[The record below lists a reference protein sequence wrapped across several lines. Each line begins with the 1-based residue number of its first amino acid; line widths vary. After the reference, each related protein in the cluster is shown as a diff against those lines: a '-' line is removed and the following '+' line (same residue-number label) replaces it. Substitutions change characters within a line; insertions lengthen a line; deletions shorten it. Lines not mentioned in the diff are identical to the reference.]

1 MMATIAEVAEIFGI
15 TENQVNDLRLAMSR
29 TWGQVR
35 YDYIE
40 CFEGGETE
48 MYALFDNNE
57 ASLIAEATIDAD
69 RVTTFCPEMDLGF
82 VYQLEDG
89 SYRMNCIKMAEAC
102 WDAR

>member
-1 MMATIAEVAEIFGI
+1 MATIAEVAEIFGI

-29 TWGQVR
+29 TWSQCC
-35 YDYIE
+35 YDYID
-40 CFEGGETE
+40 CFEGGE
-48 MYALFDNNE
+48 NE
-57 ASLIAEATIDAD
+57 ALKSHGTETAMIAECTIDAD
-69 RVTTFCPEMDLGF
+69 RVVTFCPEMDLGF